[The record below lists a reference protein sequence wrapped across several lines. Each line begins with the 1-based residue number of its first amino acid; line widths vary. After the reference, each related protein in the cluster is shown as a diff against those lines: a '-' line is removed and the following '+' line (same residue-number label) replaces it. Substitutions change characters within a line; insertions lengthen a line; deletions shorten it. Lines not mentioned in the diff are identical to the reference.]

1 MNVTDTIDE
10 SDNQICSVA
19 EKKDNM
25 MIGGCSF
32 YD

>member
-19 EKKDNM
+19 PKKRQYDD
-25 MIGGCSF
+25 GGCSF